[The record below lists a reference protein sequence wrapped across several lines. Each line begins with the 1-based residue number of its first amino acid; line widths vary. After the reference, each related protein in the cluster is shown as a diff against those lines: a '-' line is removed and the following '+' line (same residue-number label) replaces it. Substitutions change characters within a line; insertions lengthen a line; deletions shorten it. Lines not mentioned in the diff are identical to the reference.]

1 MGTHSSGGTRC
12 GRHFQTNNLTASE
25 PLHAQLPSSFL
36 LWWCIQPPGPH
47 CHRPASPVQQPPL
60 QSLAAL
66 PFLCRGLFHKSLL
79 VLLAL
84 SHMGSPRL
92 RIASCH
98 TLAKSTALNKSA
110 APLDARLRLGASEHG
125 QHNPGLYPPPA
136 QSCKH
141 RTFVCGAEF
150 TRSSPTE

>member
-1 MGTHSSGGTRC
+1 MGGTSKAITSQPQSHSMHSSLHPFSSEGAFGLPGLIATGRLLRC
-12 GRHFQTNNLTASE
+12 NNLRSE
-25 PLHAQLPSSFL
+25 VSQRS
-36 LWWCIQPPGPH
+36 
-47 CHRPASPVQQPPL
+47 
-60 QSLAAL
+60 L

-84 SHMGSPRL
+84 SRTGSPRL

-110 APLDARLRLGASEHG
+110 APLDARLRLSASEHG

-150 TRSSPTE
+150 THSSPTE